1 MIMPHATGHVFASDG
16 RLLRVDVIA
25 GQCVARR
32 FGPNLVVT
40 QRVVGPTTRCIDRSS
55 SGGDGLALIT
65 GRESRSVRADSEMQM
80 QRSAAR
86 KKSR

>member
-16 RLLRVDVIA
+16 RLLWVDVIA

-40 QRVVGPTTRCIDRSS
+40 QRVVGTNDQVYRQIK
-55 SGGDGLALIT
+55 
-65 GRESRSVRADSEMQM
+65 QWW
-80 QRSAAR
+80 
-86 KKSR
+86 

>member
-40 QRVVGPTTRCIDRSS
+40 QRVVGTNDQVYRQIK
-55 SGGDGLALIT
+55 
-65 GRESRSVRADSEMQM
+65 QWW
-80 QRSAAR
+80 
-86 KKSR
+86 